1 MESDIVLTQIEIRK
15 FSGSNLIVIN
25 ENIGENRIADNTT
38 MFTDLKPCQTGLI
51 KISENELTIG
61 DYIESREIESLAFND
76 VYINEMDKSA
86 GEKRSFFRRFIVGI
100 TGALFNTKNPT
111 KKSFFEYTLD
121 GYNLISDREV
131 TLEKEVDETGK
142 VVAYN
147 LNGNKI
153 NLSRSK
159 RGVQEE

>member
-1 MESDIVLTQIEIRK
+1 
-15 FSGSNLIVIN
+15 
-25 ENIGENRIADNTT
+25 
-38 MFTDLKPCQTGLI
+38 
-51 KISENELTIG
+51 
-61 DYIESREIESLAFND
+61 
-76 VYINEMDKSA
+76 MDKSA